1 MEETG
6 LKFPKQGTSGGAS
19 PSGSGWAPPAV
30 AETAAPNL
38 QRGRGELQRVVGVHA
53 RVHADTPAPT
63 ISPVLLVHPCP
74 EPASD
79 PQTYAEAPRLCPIT
93 AVVRTGGAR
102 LCPARWGAPPRD
114 QMPRS
119 AAHPNPHGHVFHLLS
134 TVAED
139 AQEHPTAVG
148 MGMAVGA
155 SCSPRWLKHLS
166 RRKEG
171 NKAEEGQ
178 SRVQRVPCANPG
190 PPQPQLAGP
199 HGAPPS

>member
-38 QRGRGELQRVVGVHA
+38 QRGRGELQRGVGVHA

-102 LCPARWGAPPRD
+102 LCPARWGAPP
-114 QMPRS
+114 PG
-119 AAHPNPHGHVFHLLS
+119 PNATQRCAPQPSWTRLPPPLNGSRGCPGAPHSCGHGDGSGSIL
-134 TVAED
+134 
-139 AQEHPTAVG
+139 QPPVG
-148 MGMAVGA
+148 KA
-155 SCSPRWLKHLS
+155 SLQKK
-166 RRKEG
+166 RRK
-171 NKAEEGQ
+171 
-178 SRVQRVPCANPG
+178 
-190 PPQPQLAGP
+190 
-199 HGAPPS
+199 